1 MFLLFPSLVIQE
13 DFNYSYLDEAI
24 SLYEDD
30 IPNPEAIKIEILTW
44 RLRFMNQEPENI
56 PTTIA
61 GALKVIDKMYF
72 PNLFE
77 LLKLVATFPITSCE
91 CERSFSTFRR
101 LKTWFKSSMETDR
114 LAAGP
119 WP

>member
-1 MFLLFPSLVIQE
+1 
-13 DFNYSYLDEAI
+13 
-24 SLYEDD
+24 
-30 IPNPEAIKIEILTW
+30 
-44 RLRFMNQEPENI
+44 MNQEPENI

-91 CERSFSTFRR
+91 CERSFSTLRR
-101 LKTWFKSSMETDR
+101 LKTWLRSSMETDR
-114 LAAGP
+114 LAALALMNTHYGHP
-119 WP
+119 VCYNRVADLFFQLYPRRLFKSNLIFDV